1 MVSDR
6 KRHAPMTAGS
16 GLMAEA
22 QNVPGVGTYE
32 NQIYN
37 EPWGQNEPDVDS
49 DEDKIDRAL
58 AMEVNIPLDHKG
70 ELVTFREV
78 RAWKVPTNQDLGKLK
93 HRINEEWIKPLNL
106 KQQDIVKASGLG
118 APYVCYLLKD
128 PNSPNMNRRRKIEA
142 YSVLTELF
150 RKFDAKQVT
159 REDFLRLK
167 SQRLANRFS
176 GPRQDRSG
184 KNAAGAGR
192 AQPRRRRRRNDAFG
206 DEDDGEDDGS
216 QLDDDTQDSAMRKRH
231 RSRFHPH
238 GDPMAAMMPSDGST
252 AASMSAAGM
261 HLGGAAGAS
270 DYSLSPVDASHNPY
284 AFNYGYMGN
293 MGYGYGDA
301 SNFMQQQIPKAG
313 MYSYQYMPMMTPP
326 GYGPNGMGLSA
337 HYTMGPMISGPMWPP
352 SGYNPKLARGQGLQ
366 TDTGELYDA
375 PAGAPFQAPYPPGFP
390 PVTRT
395 ITSLPDT
402 LVDGPPTTT
411 VAADRSLL
419 KSPTGIKSES
429 QDERHDRW
437 VRDKVSQLAR
447 PVVMPKSEPA
457 GAVFREPITHSFV
470 FLVEKDSCLLPIGV
484 KLLDGPPVPAEEL
497 WDLKALRQDAEA
509 ADWLD
514 EARDWDDCLWVL
526 WDIRETG
533 SAVSALLEKLRQ
545 DHSLNDTEWTK
556 VAKCFLSQYVSLRD
570 VELSFRALQEYA
582 NEREDFCR
590 NIEINCDLLEER
602 LRVRDS
608 FYWDIRASDWDL
620 TALLSNFVS
629 DFELDSP
636 AISSLFIDLKTTI
649 LRHRKDWVS
658 RMLERLAH
666 DGKIDSNSNRF
677 LPGNLGFEPHQVQP
691 TPLQPQT
698 QTISPVTTQ
707 EKLPSFANPRST
719 SQKFPVST

>member
-1 MVSDR
+1 
-6 KRHAPMTAGS
+6 
-16 GLMAEA
+16 MAEA
-22 QNVPGVGTYE
+22 HHVPGVGTYE

-78 RAWKVPTNQDLGKLK
+78 RAWKVPTLHDLSKLK

-159 REDFLRLK
+159 REDFVRLK
-167 SQRLANRFS
+167 NQRLANRFS
-176 GPRQDRSG
+176 GPRQERQT
-184 KNAAGAGR
+184 KNAAAAGR
-192 AQPRRRRRRNDAFG
+192 AQPRRRRRRNDAYG
-206 DEDDGEDDGS
+206 EDDDGEDDGS
-216 QLDDDTQDSAMRKRH
+216 QLDDDSQDPSMRKKH
-231 RSRFHPH
+231 RSRMYPH
-238 GDPMAAMMPSDGST
+238 GMISADGST
-252 AASMSAAGM
+252 SAASMM
-261 HLGGAAGAS
+261 HGS
-270 DYSLSPVDASHNPY
+270 DYSSSDQQSPY
-284 AFNYGYMGN
+284 AYNYAYMGSSPFAGG

-301 SNFMQQQIPKAG
+301 TGYLQQSMPKSG
-313 MYSYQYMPMMTPP
+313 MYGYHQFMPMMPP
-326 GYGPNGMGLSA
+326 AGFAPSGMPMPGPNP
-337 HYTMGPMISGPMWPP
+337 YNMGPVITSPVWPP
-352 SGYNPKLARGQGLQ
+352 NGYNPKLARGQGLQ

-375 PAGAPFQAPYPPGFP
+375 PPGTSFQAPYPPGFP

-402 LVDGPPTTT
+402 LIDGPPTTT
-411 VAADRSLL
+411 LTADRASLRPSNPASNSTV
-419 KSPTGIKSES
+419 KQENTPGAN
-429 QDERHDRW
+429 QQHDQW

-447 PVVMPKSEPA
+447 AVVIPKSEPGQSSA
-457 GAVFREPITHSFV
+457 APVFREPITHSFV

-484 KLLDGPPVPAEEL
+484 KVMDGPAVPTEEL
-497 WDLKALRQDAEA
+497 WDIKALRRDAER

-514 EARDWDDCLWVL
+514 ENRDWDDCLWVL

-545 DHSLNDTEWTK
+545 DHNLTDVEWSK
-556 VAKCFLSQYVSLRD
+556 VAKCFMSQYVALRD
-570 VELSFRALQEYA
+570 VELSFRALQEFA
-582 NEREDFCR
+582 AEREDFCR

-649 LRHRKDWVS
+649 LRHRKEWVT
-658 RMLERLAH
+658 RMLERLTQE
-666 DGKIDSNSNRF
+666 GKMDASRF
-677 LPGNLGFEPHQVQP
+677 LPGSLGFEPQSPMSQQREEQ
-691 TPLQPQT
+691 QPQ
-698 QTISPVTTQ
+698 QH
-707 EKLPSFANPRST
+707 
-719 SQKFPVST
+719 